1 MATAAGPATP
11 ESDVLISVVLPVYG
25 VEEFLRPCLDA
36 ILAQPFTRFEVIAV
50 DDASPDGC
58 PEILDE
64 YARRDPRVRVLH
76 LADNGGLGQARN
88 TGFEQARGTYVW
100 FVDSDDWIADGSLAA
115 IAPRLEAS
123 RPDVLFLDY
132 ARALPDGTIEPN
144 PRGHLLREPTPP
156 DTFDLAARP
165 SVLELMM
172 TAWNKVIRRDFLAAL
187 DVRFGPGLYEDLPV
201 TYPILLAAE
210 RIALLDQVCYF
221 YRERRAGAITTTVS
235 DRHFDVFGQ
244 YEKIFAFLD
253 AHGDAFNAFRIPIFD
268 RALWHYTTIIDDPSR
283 VPRGRRRE
291 FFHRMAA
298 HFIRYRPAGY
308 TFPAGARGA
317 KFRLVARDDYRL
329 YTALRPVNRL
339 RLQARRSVGTTKR
352 AARTTVRRAR
362 AVPSFLYYELQRRL
376 PLDDHLA
383 VYAAYWYRGYSCNP
397 RAIYE
402 RARELAPDIHG
413 VWIVREDAVASLPP
427 GVDHVVEGSRSAL
440 RHLARAKYLVNNVN
454 FPHTIAKRPGSVH
467 LQTLHGTPLKVMG
480 LDQQQYPIGAKGMN
494 FTRLREHSA
503 RWDYLLSANP
513 HSSDTWQRVYPG
525 TYELLEYGYPRNDRY
540 FAAGPEEIAA
550 IRKGLGISPEQ
561 TAVLYAPT
569 HREYADVGPLLDP
582 DRLAAALGPDHVLML
597 RSHYYDADGKQPQ
610 SGGGRVLD
618 VSTHPVVEDLCLAAD
633 VLVTDYSS
641 IMFDYAD
648 LDRPIVVY
656 APDWQTYRT
665 TRGVTFDLMEQ
676 PPGAVTTT
684 EEELTRVLRSG
695 EANDEKAQRARAAF
709 RRRFCTF
716 DDGHAAE
723 RVVRRVFL
731 GQDPADRKGVPHVD
745 DLGA

>member
-1 MATAAGPATP
+1 MAAEAVTP
-11 ESDVLISVVLPVYG
+11 EPGPLISIVLPVYG

-36 ILAQPFTRFEVIAV
+36 ILAQSFTRFEVVAV

-58 PEILDE
+58 PAILDE

-76 LADNGGLGQARN
+76 LPVNGGLGEARN
-88 TGFEQARGTYVW
+88 AGLAQARGAYIW

-144 PRGHLLREPTPP
+144 PRARLLREPTPP
-156 DTFDLAARP
+156 ETFDLAARP

-172 TAWNKVIRRDFLAAL
+172 TAWDKVIRRDFLAGL
-187 DVRFGPGLYEDLPV
+187 DIRFGPGLYEDLPV

-210 RIALLDQVCYF
+210 RIALLDRVCYY

-244 YEKIFAFLD
+244 YEKVFAFVD
-253 AHGDAFNAFRIPIFD
+253 GHGATFDAFRAPLFD
-268 RALWHYTTIIDDPSR
+268 RAIWHYTTIIDDPSR
-283 VPRGRRRE
+283 VPPRQRRE
-291 FFHRMAA
+291 FFHRISA
-298 HFIRYRPAGY
+298 HFTRYRPAHY

-329 YTALRPVNRL
+329 FAALRPVNRL
-339 RLQARRSVGTTKR
+339 RLRARQGIGTTRR
-352 AARTTVRRAR
+352 AARTTARRAR
-362 AVPSFLYYELQRRL
+362 ALPSFLYYALQRRL

-413 VWIVREDAVASLPP
+413 VWIIRQDAVASLPP
-427 GVDHVVEGSRSAL
+427 GVDHAIEGSRRAL
-440 RHLARAKYLVNNVN
+440 RLLARAKYLVNNVN

-467 LQTLHGTPLKVMG
+467 VQTLHGTPLKVMG
-480 LDQQQYPIGAKGMN
+480 LDQQHYPIGAQDMN

-513 HSSDTWQRVYPG
+513 HSSAIWPRVYPG
-525 TYELLEYGYPRNDRY
+525 SYELLEYGYPRNDRY
-540 FAAGPEEIAA
+540 FQTSPEEIAA
-550 IRKGLGISPEQ
+550 IRKSLGIADEQ

-569 HREYADVGPLLDP
+569 HREYADVGPLLDA
-582 DRLAAALGPDHVLML
+582 DRLAASLGPDHVLML
-597 RSHYYDADGKQPQ
+597 RSHYYDAEGKEPR

-618 VSTHPVVEDLCLAAD
+618 VSKHPVVEDLCLAAD

-656 APDWQTYRT
+656 APDWDTYRS
-665 TRGVTFDLMEQ
+665 TRGVTFDLLEQ
-676 PPGAVTTT
+676 PPGAVATT
-684 EEELTRVLRSG
+684 EEELTKVLLHSQVDDD
-695 EANDEKAQRARAAF
+695 AAQEARAAF
-709 RRRFCTF
+709 RRRFCAF

-731 GQDPADRKGVPHVD
+731 GQDSAGD
-745 DLGA
+745 AA

>member
-1 MATAAGPATP
+1 MASAAEAAVSP
-11 ESDVLISVVLPVYG
+11 SDVLISLVLPVYG

-36 ILAQPFTRFEVIAV
+36 VLAQSFTRFEVVAV

-58 PEILDE
+58 PAILDE
-64 YARRDPRVRVLH
+64 YAGRDSRIRVLH
-76 LADNGGLGQARN
+76 LAENVGLGDARN
-88 TGFEQARGTYVW
+88 AGFAHARGTYVW

-115 IAPRLEAS
+115 IAARLEAS
-123 RPDVLFLDY
+123 HPDVLFLDY
-132 ARALPDGTIEPN
+132 ARVLPTGTVEPN
-144 PRGHLLREPTPP
+144 PRASLLREPTPA

-172 TAWNKVIRRDFLAAL
+172 TAWNKVIRRDFLAGL
-187 DVRFGPGLYEDLPV
+187 DLRFGRGLYEDLPV

-210 RIALLDQVCYF
+210 RIALLARVCYF

-235 DRHFDVFGQ
+235 DRHFEVFGQ
-244 YEKIFAFLD
+244 YEKVFAFLD
-253 AHGDAFNAFRIPIFD
+253 RHGDTYDAFRAALFD
-268 RALWHYTTIIDDPSR
+268 RAIWHYTTIIDDPSR
-283 VPRGRRRE
+283 VPPRRRRE
-291 FFHRMAA
+291 FFRRMAA
-298 HFIRYRPAGY
+298 DFTRFKPTGY
-308 TFPAGARGA
+308 AFPAGARGT

-329 YTALRPVNRL
+329 FTTLRPINRL
-339 RLQARRSVGTTKR
+339 RLQARRSVAGAKR
-352 AARTTVRRAR
+352 SARTTVRRGR
-362 AVPSFLYYELQRRL
+362 AAPSLLYYELQRRL
-376 PLDDHLA
+376 PLDTHLA

-413 VWIVREDAVASLPP
+413 VWIVRKDAAASLPP
-427 GVDHVVEGSRSAL
+427 GVDYAVEGSRRAL
-440 RHLARAKYLVNNVN
+440 RLLARAKYLVNNVN
-454 FPHTIAKRPGSVH
+454 FPHAIAKRPGAVH
-467 LQTLHGTPLKVMG
+467 VQTLHGTPLKVMG
-480 LDQQQYPIGAKGMN
+480 LDQERYPIGAQGMN

-513 HSSDTWQRVYPG
+513 HSSDIWPRVYPG
-525 TYELLEYGYPRNDRY
+525 SYELLEYGYPRNDRY
-540 FAAGPEEIAA
+540 FDTDPDEIAA
-550 IRKGLGISPEQ
+550 IRKGLGIGPEQ

-597 RSHYYDADGKQPQ
+597 RSHYYDAESKEPV
-610 SGGGRVLD
+610 SGGGRVID
-618 VSTHPVVEDLCLAAD
+618 VSKHPVVEDLCLAAD

-656 APDWQTYRT
+656 APDWETYHS

-676 PPGAVTTT
+676 PPGAVATT
-684 EEELTRVLRSG
+684 EEQLAKVLRSG
-695 EANDEKAQRARAAF
+695 QADDDAAQRARAEF

-731 GQDPADRKGVPHVD
+731 G
-745 DLGA
+745 

>member
-1 MATAAGPATP
+1 MTAATEAATT
-11 ESDVLISVVLPVYG
+11 ESDVLISLVLPVYG

-36 ILAQPFTRFEVIAV
+36 ILAQSFTRFEVIAV

-58 PEILDE
+58 PAILDE
-64 YARRDPRVRVLH
+64 YARRDSRVRVLH
-76 LADNGGLGQARN
+76 LAANGGLGEARN
-88 TGFEQARGTYVW
+88 AGFAQARGTYVW

-132 ARALPDGTIEPN
+132 ARALPSGTIEPD
-144 PRGHLLREPTPP
+144 PRAHLLREPTPP
-156 DTFDLAARP
+156 DSFDLAARP

-187 DVRFGPGLYEDLPV
+187 GVRFGRGLYEDLPV

-244 YEKIFAFLD
+244 YEKIFDFLD
-253 AHGDAFNAFRIPIFD
+253 RHEDTFDAF
-268 RALWHYTTIIDDPSR
+268 RAPLFNRAIWHYTTIIDDPSR
-283 VPRGRRRE
+283 VPPNRRRD
-291 FFHRMAA
+291 FFHRMATD
-298 HFIRYRPAGY
+298 FTRYRPADY
-308 TFPAGARGA
+308 TFPAGARGT

-329 YTALRPVNRL
+329 FAALGPVNRL
-339 RLQARRSVGTTKR
+339 RLQARQGVGTTKR
-352 AARTTVRRAR
+352 TARTTARRAR
-362 AVPSFLYYELQRRL
+362 ALPSFLYYELQRRL

-413 VWIVREDAVASLPP
+413 VWIVRKDAVASLPP
-427 GVDHVVEGSRSAL
+427 GVDHAVEGSRRAL
-440 RHLARAKYLVNNVN
+440 RLLARAKYLVNNVN

-467 LQTLHGTPLKVMG
+467 VQTLHGTPLKVMG
-480 LDQQQYPIGAKGMN
+480 LDQERYPIGARDMN

-513 HSSDTWQRVYPG
+513 HSSGIWPRVYPG
-525 TYELLEYGYPRNDRY
+525 SYELLEYGYPRNDRY
-540 FAAGPEEIAA
+540 FDTDPDDIAT
-550 IRKGLGISPEQ
+550 IRKGLGITPAQ

-597 RSHYYDADGKQPQ
+597 RSHYYDAEGKQPQ
-610 SGGGRVLD
+610 ADGGRVLD
-618 VSTHPVVEDLCLAAD
+618 VSKHPVVEDLCLAAD
-633 VLVTDYSS
+633 MLVTDYSS

-648 LDRPIVVY
+648 LDRPIVIY
-656 APDWQTYRT
+656 APDWETYRS
-665 TRGVTFDLMEQ
+665 TRGVTFDLLEQ
-676 PPGAVTTT
+676 PPGAVATT
-684 EEELTRVLRSG
+684 EEELIEVLCSG
-695 EANDEKAQRARAAF
+695 RADDGAAQRARAEF
-709 RRRFCTF
+709 RRRFCAF

-731 GQDPADRKGVPHVD
+731 GQDSAGS
-745 DLGA
+745 AA